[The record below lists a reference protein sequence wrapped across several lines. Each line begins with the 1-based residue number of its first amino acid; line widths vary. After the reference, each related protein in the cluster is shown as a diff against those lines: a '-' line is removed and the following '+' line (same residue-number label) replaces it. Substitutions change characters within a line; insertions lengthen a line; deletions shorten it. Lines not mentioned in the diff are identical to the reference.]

1 MKRIA
6 IITGAS
12 SGFGR
17 EFALQLDVKFK
28 CIDEYWL
35 ISRNAENLQEVADE
49 LLHKTKVIPL
59 DLIDEASIDKIIEKV
74 NKERAFVKI
83 LVNSAGFGKYGKV
96 RYMDEQIISDMIKLN
111 CTALTLLTK
120 RLIPYMDENS
130 RIINLSSSAAFLPQ
144 PEFSVYSATKSYVL
158 SFTRSLN
165 VELKKLDIY
174 ATAVCPGPSDT
185 NFFNIADTDNSAPWY
200 KKVLMAP
207 PKKIV
212 ELAIRDSINKE
223 EVSVYG
229 TVMRA
234 FRLSVKYVPHSVILK
249 CLGKKND

>member
-17 EFALQLDVKFK
+17 EFALQLDLKFR

-35 ISRNAENLQEVADE
+35 IARSKDNLLEVAKDMV
-49 LLHKTKVIPL
+49 HKTKIINL
-59 DLIDEASIDKIIEKV
+59 DLCEDESIDKIVKLV
-74 NKERAFVKI
+74 NKEKAFVKM
-83 LVNSAGFGKYGKV
+83 LVNSAGFGKYGSV
-96 RYMDEQIISDMIKLN
+96 AYMDEDHIRDMIKLN

-130 RIINLSSSAAFLPQ
+130 RIINLASSAAFLPQ
-144 PEFSVYSATKSYVL
+144 PEFSIYAATKSYVL

-165 VELKKLDIY
+165 VELKKLSIY
-174 ATAVCPGPSDT
+174 ATAVCPGPSGT
-185 NFFNIADTDNSAPWY
+185 NFFNVAEGNQMAPWY
-200 KKVLMAP
+200 KKALMAP
-207 PKKIV
+207 PENIV

-229 TVMRA
+229 TIMRG
-234 FRLSVKYVPHSVILK
+234 FRLSAKYVPHSVILK
-249 CLGKKND
+249 CMGLKND